1 MERRKVGYDLGCYG
15 SMSEVWQA
23 WPGGGRPGEYLRV
36 GTVVYHWDAAQGNWR
51 SDVYPHVES
60 YRLARLDGDLSVG
73 NRLMVGGSLRVM
85 QDALFKRDVRIEGT
99 LVYSHLRGMDCGLHP
114 TYENLV
120 AAFPTP
126 KKGNWALVGTSADAL
141 SMYTC
146 QSDGVWTMTAQHQ
159 NLSDVFSLSAYD
171 NAVSVLDTIVSKGYI
186 FQGVAFPGTVP
197 ACPSSHKA
205 FYLASTRGRYDHFGG
220 IEVRGLT
227 AILWEPIASPD
238 DIQVPAVPV
247 LSSNSNEE
255 VAVVQQNVGSEE
267 AVTTGAWHAYLLL
280 AGVFVYG
287 ENIANDSI
295 GMNHLTPE
303 LRNYIN
309 QLALDIT
316 NVRQDMNNGLNNLEK
331 KLRGVG
337 TPANAFLYPT
347 FRLGD
352 FSTMD
357 EVNTAIDEVFGDV
370 NETKHQGHLR
380 LTRNGQMIFIDQYA
394 IDYSVGKWAQVAIG
408 MVAPSADGLQLVQAS
423 DHPHILWRMAGVD
436 DDKWHDISGTMSLKT
451 INGQSL
457 FGQGNIT
464 IGEAAQIVIDR
475 ALDESSNNA
484 IANST
489 VAVAIRQLVEA
500 VQQVMADRA
509 VIAVDYWCSDEELPF
524 TPLHEPVNGEV
535 WWDTANK
542 VLYRYSHGVWNTLEL
557 SEDAIYLRKS
567 DRSLW
572 TWDSDDMEPIGG
584 SNTSFNA
591 IHRCYADVQRS
602 VVVGRYYIDWDGSA
616 QKLYIGTENGKVET
630 NADPN
635 ALYYYVP
642 NKIFYVA
649 VEGEPSPYLELYHD
663 KITPIF
669 EIINYDENNTCSED
683 MSLPYGYYVYK
694 KTEGQLL
701 QQLYE
706 HSTGSWTVL
715 YVPKAYLI
723 YNNEVLLY
731 ENNVVTGTGIKF
743 KESFIRVS
751 RWAQAIATG
760 TAYGQYG
767 YSTMSHKLYR
777 WDGNQWYEVSLST
790 SMLYLD
796 TVHNKL
802 YRWNG
807 SDMVEVGGGGSTTQ
821 VQADWS
827 QTNQN
832 APDFIKNKD
841 RVENRLNELEVAE
854 IARADEDTS
863 DEKLYPEYWLDGE
876 PIYAKN
882 YYNWNTVRYNS
893 AISNPGAS
901 DPSVV
906 QDDLPSGTTAV
917 VLHPSEH
924 LNGALT
930 YTQSLKDTT
939 STAKKMLTED
949 VYYDQD
955 NHIFL
960 LKIGNTYYKHWT
972 NSYLWQNDGAL
983 REDTVYSSIAPG
995 ASVTSTM
1002 KAIIQW
1008 KVENGVIVPLT
1019 EGDALSCCT
1028 DFSTAFAACLAANNG
1043 NMRLRNNRIY
1053 GLCKAIGDISHDNFV
1068 IDGQGATICY
1078 IPRRRKEP
1086 QGSGTVTEN
1095 SAFPLGNVLKFV
1107 SSHSFVVKNL
1117 KIKGVRTA
1125 VRNVASGVPFC
1136 FSNTDAFGI
1145 RIFDCSDVRIENVE
1159 MTGMGYDFGIDGT
1172 DSNGVYHITDKV
1184 VIKDWKSKASEGLF
1198 MKLVSNLVLDGA
1210 DVEQG
1215 KYSSKHLIY
1224 CNDSRFA
1231 KNHVIRNSRLIQNS
1245 IYNPNI
1251 IQYKTS
1257 QSTPSTDPATGL
1269 LRVGNLS
1276 LYNCFLQVSCG
1287 ILNNTPTNTFNLMLD
1302 HCTLMQHSQQY
1313 GGSIGYWAS
1322 GSVYRLNQQ
1331 SRAIISTNCWS
1342 NLTVKDCQFITWGA
1356 AIYLHNQEHNSLADS
1371 PSVEDPK
1378 IRIEDSSFV
1387 VLDPAN
1393 YSNYASSLFATQSGN
1408 RLIYLEVSNMGGH
1421 DYSFET
1427 HNVRSNIDHL
1437 LQADRLNKADAIE
1450 EIGKRAELQA
1460 SASAASFGTGLPV
1473 GYCYFNTVAGKPLW
1487 IASIAQDNTY
1497 NWVDAMGNPYT
1508 TNGGQVTP

>member
-1 MERRKVGYDLGCYG
+1 MKVEKERPVRYMVGCYG
-15 SMSEVWQA
+15 SMAELWKA
-23 WPGGGRPGEYLRV
+23 YPAGGKNGWCAKV
-36 GTVVYHWDAAQGNWR
+36 GTITYYWDSAQRNWR
-51 SDVYPHVES
+51 CDVYPSVDS
-60 YRLARLDGDLSVG
+60 YRLLKLDGDLSVG
-73 NRLMVGGSLRVM
+73 HNVSVGGQMRVS
-85 QDALFKRDVRIEGT
+85 QNARFKRDVTIEGT
-99 LVYSHLRGMDCGLHP
+99 LLYSHLRGMDCGLHP
-114 TYENLV
+114 NVDALRAT
-120 AAFPTP
+120 FPTP
-126 KKGNWALVGTSADAL
+126 RAGEWALVGTNVSNLAL
-141 SMYTC
+141 YGCRSEGTWSQMAAG
-146 QSDGVWTMTAQHQ
+146 QSLAGLFD
-159 NLSDVFSLSAYD
+159 LSAYD
-171 NAVSVLDTIVSKGYI
+171 AARSVVDDICESGYI
-186 FQGVAFPGTVP
+186 FQGVATPDTAPITPADYNVFYLTSTPGTYV
-197 ACPSSHKA
+197 
-205 FYLASTRGRYDHFGG
+205 HFGG
-220 IEVRGLT
+220 LEVKYLSVLKWKHNADTDANNVPQGRWE
-227 AILWEPIASPD
+227 AQVILS
-238 DIQVPAVPV
+238 
-247 LSSNSNEE
+247 
-255 VAVVQQNVGSEE
+255 
-267 AVTTGAWHAYLLL
+267 
-280 AGVFVYG
+280 GVFVYG
-287 ENIANDSI
+287 ENIASESI
-295 GMNHLTPE
+295 SVEHLAGDVIQ
-303 LRNYIN
+303 YIDGAIN
-309 QLALDIT
+309 SARIALLADLT
-316 NVRQDMNNGLNNLEK
+316 KLEQ

-337 TPANAFLYPT
+337 SYANAGTYPT

-357 EVNTAIDEVFGDV
+357 EVNNAINQVYSDEGC
-370 NETKHQGHLR
+370 TTHQGHLR

-394 IDYSVGKWAQVAIG
+394 IDYSVGKWAQVAFG
-408 MVAPSADGLQLVQAS
+408 MVAPSADGLQLKQAG

-436 DDKWHDISGTMSLKT
+436 DDRWHDISGTMSLKT

-457 FGQGNIT
+457 LGEGNIVVGGGGGTPFT
-464 IGEAAQIVIDR
+464 IDEE
-475 ALDESSNNA
+475 LDPTSHNA
-484 IANST
+484 IANS
-489 VAVAIRQLVEA
+489 AVATAIGQLEEA
-500 VQQVMADRA
+500 IQQVMADRS
-509 VIAVDYWCSDEELPF
+509 VVAVDYWCSDEELPF

-535 WWDTANK
+535 WWDTVNK
-542 VLYRYSHGVWNTLEL
+542 VLYRYSHGVWNTLDL

-572 TWDSDDMEPIGG
+572 AWDSDDMEPIGG
-584 SNTSFNA
+584 SNTSFKA
-591 IHRCYADVQRS
+591 FYRCGLLPQTSD
-602 VVVGRYYIDWDGSA
+602 ILLDG
-616 QKLYIGTENGKVET
+616 QLYIGNNTLYVSSGGSYVET
-630 NADPN
+630 NGDPN
-635 ALYYYVP
+635 ALYYLEDKNQFYIVDGNTASP
-642 NKIFYVA
+642 NLRMYKDDA
-649 VEGEPSPYLELYHD
+649 
-663 KITPIF
+663 TPIF
-669 EIINYDENNTCSED
+669 EVVSIDTEHTCGSD
-683 MSLPYGYYVYK
+683 MTLPYGLFVYK
-694 KTEGQLL
+694 KTEGSLDT
-701 QQLYE
+701 QLYE
-706 HSTGSWTVL
+706 HSPGRWTAIDT
-715 YVPKAYLI
+715 PKAYLI
-723 YNNEVLLY
+723 YNNEVYIYDSNALN
-731 ENNVVTGTGIKF
+731 ETEIKIR
-743 KESFIRVS
+743 ESFIRVS

-760 TAYGQYG
+760 TSAGQYG
-767 YSTMSHKLYR
+767 YNTQLKRLYR
-777 WDGNQWYEVSLST
+777 WDGNQWYEVQLSS

-796 TVHNKL
+796 TAHDKL

-807 SDMVEVGGGGSTTQ
+807 SDMVEVGGGGTQ

-827 QTNQN
+827 QTNQS

-939 STAKKMLTED
+939 SNAKKLLTED

-960 LKIGNTYYKHWT
+960 LKIGSTYYKHWT
-972 NSYLWQNDGAL
+972 NSYLWQNEGAL
-983 REDTVYSSIAPG
+983 REDTVYSSITPG
-995 ASVTSTM
+995 ESVTSMM

-1043 NMRLRNNRIY
+1043 NMRLRSNRIY
-1053 GLCKAIGDISHDNFV
+1053 GLCKPIGDISYDNFV

-1086 QGSGTVTEN
+1086 QGSSTVTEN
-1095 SAFPLGNVLKFV
+1095 SAYPAGNVLKFV
-1107 SSHSFVVKNL
+1107 SSNSFVVKNL

-1136 FSNTDAFGI
+1136 FSNTDMFGI

-1172 DSNGVYHITDKV
+1172 DNDSTYHITDKV

-1198 MKLVSNLVLDGA
+1198 MKMVSNLVVDGA

-1231 KNHVIRNSRLIQNS
+1231 KNHVIMNSRLIQNS

-1257 QSTPSTDPATGL
+1257 RSTPSTDPATGL
-1269 LRVGNLS
+1269 LRVGNLT
-1276 LYNCFLQVSCG
+1276 LYNCFLQVGRG
-1287 ILNNTPTNTFNLMLD
+1287 ILNSTHTNTFNLNLER
-1302 HCTLMQHSQQY
+1302 CTFMQHSQRY
-1313 GGSIGYWAS
+1313 DGSIGYWAS
-1322 GSVYRLNQQ
+1322 GTVYRMNQQ

-1342 NLTVKDCQFITWGA
+1342 NLLVKDCNFITWGA
-1356 AIYLHNQEHNSLADS
+1356 AIYLHNQEHDSLADS

-1393 YSNYASSLFATQSGN
+1393 YSNYASSLFATSNGN

-1427 HNVRSNIDHL
+1427 HNVKSNINHL
-1437 LQADRLNKADAIE
+1437 MQADRLNKANAIE
-1450 EIGKRAELQA
+1450 EISKKAELQA